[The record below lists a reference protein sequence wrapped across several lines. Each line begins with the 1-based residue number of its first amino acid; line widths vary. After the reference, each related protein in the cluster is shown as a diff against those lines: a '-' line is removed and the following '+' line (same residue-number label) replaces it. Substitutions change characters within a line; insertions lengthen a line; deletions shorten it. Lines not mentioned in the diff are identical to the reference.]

1 MPDLALATPE
11 VVVELSPVIFGPG
24 AGYGTTGWEAF
35 RVNPD
40 GSLIDTL
47 DVVTW
52 GDLSERMTEPA
63 SITLGIRVDDV
74 ADLPL
79 IESEVQIYRDG
90 DLIFWGLPVNR
101 KAVMGSPIV
110 EVDFADLSWWLTH
123 RLCQG
128 DPLTGDLIRNGG
140 FEAGLVRWGAAGT
153 SIDTTVHNAGT
164 QSAKMTA
171 ASGRV
176 KQRIVTDQAMT
187 IAVTARVR
195 IDSTG
200 YSGVGPESG
209 LTVYASPWSGFA
221 GRDVQAVDL
230 ITGSE
235 PHNVWITLAA
245 TVTIPTDNPYDVW
258 VTVKGIDGT
267 LNVDTVTALPFRR
280 ARRTEA
286 AGIFPPEEVP
296 QIDTGRLAREIL
308 SGAVGDLFSI
318 AGADSGATIPD
329 EPGQW
334 DDKYAWEAM
343 DVLRRLT
350 FPVDWE
356 LIVTPTTRLIQVW
369 APATGRGD
377 LHALTLTAATVVA
390 AASTEDGSQA
400 RTHARVLSDGG
411 FRVDVDAGGW
421 GGARLDEVVQ
431 APSGTPASELEGVGA
446 SHLGSSLGRVLTLE
460 ATTHEGSAELIKT
473 LRVGDTFLVD
483 ADVGGLAGAGA
494 VRCVARTITP
504 RTDTMKLTLEFLG

>member
-35 RVNPD
+35 LVDSD

-63 SITLGIRVDDV
+63 SITLGIRVADV

-79 IESEVQIYRDG
+79 VESEVQIYRDG

-110 EVDFADLSWWLTH
+110 EVDFADL
-123 RLCQG
+123 
-128 DPLTGDLIRNGG
+128 
-140 FEAGLVRWGAAGT
+140 EAGLVRWGAAGT
-153 SIDTTVHNAGT
+153 SIDTSVHNAGT

-171 ASGRV
+171 TSGRV
-176 KQRIVTDQAMT
+176 KQRLVTDQAMT

-200 YSGVGPESG
+200 YSGVGAESG

-230 ITGSE
+230 IDGSE

-258 VTVKGIDGT
+258 ITIKGIDGT
-267 LNVDTVTALPFRR
+267 LNVDTVTATPFRR

-308 SGAVGDLFSI
+308 SGAVGDLFS
-318 AGADSGATIPD
+318 GALIPGLVLVALYLVYILWRW
-329 EPGQW
+329 EGPRRRQCRQNAAFRPGH
-334 DDKYAWEAM
+334 
-343 DVLRRLT
+343 RI
-350 FPVDWE
+350 P
-356 LIVTPTTRLIQVW
+356 I
-369 APATGRGD
+369 
-377 LHALTLTAATVVA
+377 
-390 AASTEDGSQA
+390 
-400 RTHARVLSDGG
+400 
-411 FRVDVDAGGW
+411 
-421 GGARLDEVVQ
+421 
-431 APSGTPASELEGVGA
+431 
-446 SHLGSSLGRVLTLE
+446 
-460 ATTHEGSAELIKT
+460 
-473 LRVGDTFLVD
+473 
-483 ADVGGLAGAGA
+483 
-494 VRCVARTITP
+494 
-504 RTDTMKLTLEFLG
+504 